1 MNDKGSTLRGHD
13 AEGGIRTHKG
23 QPPMVFETIAYTVP
37 PLRHRQE
44 ASIIESGLPVKF
56 VRAGTSGVVMALS
69 APRLTRLLQVFSRW
83 NRPADLPSVAAGF
96 MLALMPAWSLSV
108 RRGFLRV
115 VPFAALGGGP
125 SSRPPLR
132 RGEYDEAALLAAA
145 QRGHLPSFNQI
156 ILHYQ
161 GMAYNIAYR
170 IVGDA
175 DSAADATQDAFVK
188 AFQRIDQYRG
198 GSFKAWLLRIV
209 TNTCYDALRARKR
222 RPTTS
227 LESEE
232 DDDDPEYDVRLVDHA
247 ERPESYVIRQEL
259 AGVIQTAI
267 QQLPADQRATLVLA
281 DIEGLDYQK
290 IADAMGAA
298 LGTVK
303 SRLSRARAKLRD
315 LLLAQEELLPPQYRL
330 SGSR

>member
-1 MNDKGSTLRGHD
+1 MQFLQWVRLAGRIPVAPYAAPVQLPLGAMDILR
-13 AEGGIRTHKG
+13 A
-23 QPPMVFETIAYTVP
+23 A
-37 PLRHRQE
+37 
-44 ASIIESGLPVKF
+44 
-56 VRAGTSGVVMALS
+56 
-69 APRLTRLLQVFSRW
+69 RLGDSW
-83 NRPADLPSVAAGF
+83 DGRP
-96 MLALMPAWSLSV
+96 
-108 RRGFLRV
+108 
-115 VPFAALGGGP
+115 
-125 SSRPPLR
+125 SRPPSH
-132 RGEYDEAALLAAA
+132 RGEYDEAALLADA

-161 GMAYNIAYR
+161 GIAYNVAYR

-222 RPTTS
+222 RPTSS
-227 LESEE
+227 LEPEE
-232 DDDDPEYDVRLVDHA
+232 DDDDPDYDPRLVDHA

-259 AGVIQTAI
+259 AGAIQAAI

-281 DIEGLDYQK
+281 DIEGLDYQE
-290 IADAMGAA
+290 IADAMGTA

-315 LLLAQEELLPPQYRL
+315 LLLSQEELLPPQYRL
-330 SGSR
+330 SGSQ

>member
-1 MNDKGSTLRGHD
+1 MALLKLRLAQLMVLFSRWVGPAGWVPAAPRAEPGSTLLQWLNG
-13 AEGGIRTHKG
+13 AGLLLASSFGG
-23 QPPMVFETIAYTVP
+23 
-37 PLRHRQE
+37 
-44 ASIIESGLPVKF
+44 
-56 VRAGTSGVVMALS
+56 
-69 APRLTRLLQVFSRW
+69 SRDD
-83 NRPADLPSVAAGF
+83 R
-96 MLALMPAWSLSV
+96 
-108 RRGFLRV
+108 
-115 VPFAALGGGP
+115 
-125 SSRPPLR
+125 SSRPPSR

-161 GMAYNIAYR
+161 GMAYNVAYR

-222 RPTTS
+222 RPTSS

-232 DDDDPEYDVRLVDHA
+232 DDDDPDYDARLVDHA

-259 AGVIQTAI
+259 AGVIQAAI
-267 QQLPADQRATLVLA
+267 EQLPADQRATLVLA
-281 DIEGLDYQK
+281 DIEGLDYQE
-290 IADAMGAA
+290 IADAMGTA

-303 SRLSRARAKLRD
+303 SRLSRARARLRD
-315 LLLAQEELLPPQYRL
+315 LLLSQEELLPLQYRL

>member
-1 MNDKGSTLRGHD
+1 
-13 AEGGIRTHKG
+13 
-23 QPPMVFETIAYTVP
+23 
-37 PLRHRQE
+37 
-44 ASIIESGLPVKF
+44 
-56 VRAGTSGVVMALS
+56 MALI
-69 APRLTRLLQVFSRW
+69 APRLARLWQLFSRW
-83 NRPADLPSVAAGF
+83 CGSATRFSAAAGSAPG
-96 MLALMPAWSLSV
+96 LIPAWALSG
-108 RRGFLRV
+108 RRDLLRA
-115 VPFAALGGGP
+115 VPLAGPGGSGP
-125 SSRPPLR
+125 SRPPLR

-145 QRGHLPSFNQI
+145 QRGHLPAFNQI

-222 RPTTS
+222 RPTSS
-227 LESEE
+227 LEPEEE
-232 DDDDPEYDVRLVDHA
+232 DDDPDYDVRLVDHA

-281 DIEGLDYQK
+281 DIEGLDYQE
-290 IADAMGAA
+290 IADAMGTA